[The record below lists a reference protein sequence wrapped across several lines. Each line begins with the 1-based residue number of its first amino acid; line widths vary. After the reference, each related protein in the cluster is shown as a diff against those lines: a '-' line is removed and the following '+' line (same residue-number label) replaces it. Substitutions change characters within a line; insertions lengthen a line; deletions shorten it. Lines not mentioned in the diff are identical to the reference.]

1 MKLKTLLFLT
11 LLSTCASAQI
21 DSTYQIGYPFKMEIT
36 DVEILGG
43 IFIDLV
49 EITGAD
55 GAIKKFCRVST
66 TNYAS
71 SLMRSYS
78 TILNKKQTET
88 LIKRVNDW
96 YMISQGGSP
105 EVYTEYIDFIQEG
118 AAHLHLYYWAS
129 GPGKDWTMALDA
141 DRFLKRGRCEVNG
154 AKQMKKLNDGLKK
167 CLSML

>member
-1 MKLKTLLFLT
+1 MKNLTLLFLI

-21 DSTYQIGYPFKMEIT
+21 DSTYGIVYPFKMEIT
-36 DVEILGG
+36 DIEILGG

-49 EITGAD
+49 EITGD
-55 GAIKKFCRVST
+55 DDAIKKFCRVST

-96 YMISQGGSP
+96 SRRKP
-105 EVYTEYIDFIQEG
+105 
-118 AAHLHLYYWAS
+118 
-129 GPGKDWTMALDA
+129 
-141 DRFLKRGRCEVNG
+141 
-154 AKQMKKLNDGLKK
+154 
-167 CLSML
+167 

>member
-1 MKLKTLLFLT
+1 MKNLTLLFLT
-11 LLSTCASAQI
+11 LLSTCVSAQI
-21 DSTYQIGYPFKMEIT
+21 DSTYGIIYPYKMERTSIGS
-36 DVEILGG
+36 LGG
-43 IFIDLV
+43 ISIYLV
-49 EITGAD
+49 KITGAD
-55 GAIKKFCRVST
+55 DAIKKFCRVST
-66 TNYAS
+66 INFAS
-71 SLMRSYS
+71 PSAKYHS

-118 AAHLHLYYWAS
+118 AAHLHLYYWSS
-129 GPGKDWTMALDA
+129 GPGKDWTMTLDA

-167 CLSML
+167 CLSMM